1 MLSLLP
7 LLTKAFL
14 TLFVVID
21 PVGLAPLYL
30 ALVSNRTAEE
40 QTQIATRAIVVS
52 AGILVAFGLTGAYVL
67 HFLGISLEAFQMA
80 AGVLLF
86 KIALDM
92 IFLHQERETE
102 DEAQEA
108 QARQDVSVFPLAIPL
123 IAGPGSLASI
133 LVLSRESAN
142 YYLGLGVVLAA
153 AAAVLLIAYLIL
165 LLSQPV
171 AKILGQIGI
180 NVVTR
185 VLGVLLAALAVQ
197 YMMDGLLSLL
207 QLPPAQ
213 AFGTEMKE
221 ALLPRSS
228 AQGLLAGLL
237 QNPGQVLSAPSLRW
251 LANR

>member
-1 MLSLLP
+1 MPIVVP
-7 LLTKAFL
+7 LFAKAFL

-30 ALVSNRTAEE
+30 ALVSDRTEIE
-40 QTQIATRAIVVS
+40 QTQIARRAVAVS
-52 AGILVAFGLTGAYVL
+52 AVILLVFGLTGAYVL
-67 HFLGISLEAFQMA
+67 HNLGISLQAFQIA

-92 IFLHQERETE
+92 IFVHQERETKAE
-102 DEAQEA
+102 VEEAEA
-108 QARQDVSVFPLAIPL
+108 KQDVSVFPLAIPL

-153 AAAVLLIAYLIL
+153 AAVVLLLCYLFL
-165 LLSQPV
+165 LLSRPL
-171 AKILGQIGI
+171 AKVLGQIGI

-197 YMMDGLLSLL
+197 YMLDGLLSLL

-213 AFGTEMKE
+213 AFG
-221 ALLPRSS
+221 LD
-228 AQGLLAGLL
+228 
-237 QNPGQVLSAPSLRW
+237 APASGS
-251 LANR
+251 

>member
-1 MLSLLP
+1 MSRSLSGHPMPIVVP
-7 LLTKAFL
+7 LFAKAFL

-30 ALVSNRTAEE
+30 ALVSDRTETE
-40 QTQIATRAIVVS
+40 QAQIARRAVAVS
-52 AGILVAFGLTGAYVL
+52 AVILLGFGLTGAYVL
-67 HFLGISLEAFQMA
+67 HNLGISLQAFQIA

-92 IFLHQERETE
+92 IFVQQERETE
-102 DEAQEA
+102 AEVEEAEA
-108 QARQDVSVFPLAIPL
+108 KQDVSVFPLAIPL

-133 LVLSRESAN
+133 LVLSRESTN

-153 AAAVLLIAYLIL
+153 AAVVLLLCYVFL
-165 LLSQPV
+165 LLSRPL
-171 AKILGQIGI
+171 AKVLGQIGI

-197 YMMDGLLSLL
+197 YMLDGLLSLL

-213 AFGTEMKE
+213 AFG
-221 ALLPRSS
+221 LD
-228 AQGLLAGLL
+228 
-237 QNPGQVLSAPSLRW
+237 APASDT
-251 LANR
+251 

>member
-1 MLSLLP
+1 MPIVLP
-7 LLTKAFL
+7 LFAKAFL

-30 ALVSNRTAEE
+30 ALVSDRTETE
-40 QTQIATRAIVVS
+40 QTQIARRAVMVS
-52 AGILVAFGLTGAYVL
+52 AVILLGFGLTGAYVL
-67 HFLGISLEAFQMA
+67 HNLGISLQAFQIA
-80 AGVLLF
+80 AGFLLF

-92 IFLHQERETE
+92 IFAHQERETE
-102 DEAQEA
+102 AEVEEAEA
-108 QARQDVSVFPLAIPL
+108 KQDVSVFPLAIPL

-153 AAAVLLIAYLIL
+153 AAVVLLLCYVFL
-165 LLSQPV
+165 LLSRPL
-171 AKILGQIGI
+171 AKVLGQIGI

-197 YMMDGLLSLL
+197 YMLDGLLSLL

-213 AFGTEMKE
+213 AFGID
-221 ALLPRSS
+221 
-228 AQGLLAGLL
+228 
-237 QNPGQVLSAPSLRW
+237 APAPDS
-251 LANR
+251 

>member
-1 MLSLLP
+1 MPIVLP
-7 LLTKAFL
+7 LFAKAFL

-30 ALVSNRTAEE
+30 ALVSDRTETE
-40 QTQIATRAIVVS
+40 QAQIARRAVVVS
-52 AGILVAFGLTGAYVL
+52 AVILLGFGLTGAYVL
-67 HFLGISLEAFQMA
+67 HNLGISLQAFQIA

-92 IFLHQERETE
+92 IFVHQERETE
-102 DEAQEA
+102 AEVAEAGA
-108 QARQDVSVFPLAIPL
+108 KQDVSVFPLAIPL

-153 AAAVLLIAYLIL
+153 AAVVLLLCYLFL
-165 LLSQPV
+165 LLSRPL
-171 AKILGQIGI
+171 AKVLGQIGI

-197 YMMDGLLSLL
+197 YMLDGLLSLL

-213 AFGTEMKE
+213 AFG
-221 ALLPRSS
+221 L
-228 AQGLLAGLL
+228 
-237 QNPGQVLSAPSLRW
+237 NAPAPDS
-251 LANR
+251 